1 MRLRGVFIAFFLVP
15 LAWGVITLL
24 RAGAAHGVPDCPGLQ
39 LGEDGEDH
47 PGPMRQGHTC
57 ALDYSVRGGDSTGTA
72 TFDQLKYA
80 QEVKRGD
87 LLGQGLLYTL
97 YGTAGAAAT
106 VIATRKR
113 ADGR

>member
-1 MRLRGVFIAFFLVP
+1 MFIAFFLVP

-39 LGEDGEDH
+39 LGEDGDA
-47 PGPMRQGHTC
+47 PGPMRQGYTC
-57 ALDYSVRGGDSTGTA
+57 ALDYNVHGGDSTGTA
-72 TFDQLKYA
+72 TYNQLKYA

-97 YGTAGAAAT
+97 YGTAGTAAT